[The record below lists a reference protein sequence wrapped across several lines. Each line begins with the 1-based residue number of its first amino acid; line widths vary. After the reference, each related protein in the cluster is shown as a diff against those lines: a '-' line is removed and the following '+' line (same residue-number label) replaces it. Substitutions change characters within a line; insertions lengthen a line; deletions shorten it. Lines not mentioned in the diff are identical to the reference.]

1 MLTIGIEATPR
12 SIVDVAPAVIQHFG
26 LEPPAY
32 QRTLARAV

>member
-1 MLTIGIEATPR
+1 MLTIGVESAPR

-32 QRTLARAV
+32 QRALARAV